1 MVHGEQGQETDKLRD
16 QKVYYHRIGTKQA
29 EDVLSFQMKDL
40 PEAMVQSH
48 VSHDGAYLLL
58 TISRGNDGQL
68 LVYYADLKSDANKEL
83 KGELVVKPI
92 VSEWIA
98 SFDYVHNQ
106 GPEFFFMT
114 NHNAPLNRV
123 VKINVESPA

>member
-1 MVHGEQGQETDKLRD
+1 
-16 QKVYYHRIGTKQA
+16 
-29 EDVLSFQMKDL
+29 MKDL

-92 VSEWIA
+92 VSEWLA
-98 SFDYVHNQ
+98 SFDYVHN
-106 GPEFFFMT
+106 
-114 NHNAPLNRV
+114 
-123 VKINVESPA
+123 